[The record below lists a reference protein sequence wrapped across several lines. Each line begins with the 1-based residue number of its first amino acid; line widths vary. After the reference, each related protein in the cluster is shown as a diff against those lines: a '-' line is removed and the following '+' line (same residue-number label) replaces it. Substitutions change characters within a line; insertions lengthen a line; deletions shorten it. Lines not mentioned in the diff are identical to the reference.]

1 MRFTSPEYIE
11 DIAAVLQRDFQGPA
25 KHTVNGLSE
34 INQAET
40 GDLIFVDHPKYYN
53 KALASKANT
62 IIINEQIERPDGKA
76 LILSEKP
83 FEDYNSLCKI
93 FFPKIT
99 LGSNENQKIASSAI
113 IAENVSLGNNI
124 KIGAH
129 TRILPG
135 AVIMDNVDIKD
146 HVIIGPNAVIGHNAF
161 YYNTKNSK
169 HTLMNTIGGVKIE
182 SHVEIGAAST
192 IDAGVSSN
200 TIIGEGTKIDN
211 LVQIGHDTVIGMNC
225 IIASGTGI
233 AGCVTIKNNVS
244 IWGQVGCAS
253 KVTIN
258 DNVIVLGQSGIS
270 KDLEEG
276 KTYFGTPCV
285 EAKQKF
291 RELAALRNLPKLFKK

>member
-1 MRFTSPEYIE
+1 MRFNSPKYIE
-11 DIAAVLQRDFQGPA
+11 DIAAVLQRNFQGPA
-25 KHTVNGLSE
+25 KHVVKGLSE

-99 LGSNENQKIASSAI
+99 IGSNENQKISSSAI

>member
-1 MRFTSPEYIE
+1 MRFTSPKYIE

-25 KHTVNGLSE
+25 KHVVYGLSE

-99 LGSNENQKIASSAI
+99 LGSNKNQKIASSAI

>member
-1 MRFTSPEYIE
+1 MRFTSPKYIE

-76 LILSEKP
+76 LILSENP

-146 HVIIGPNAVIGHNAF
+146 HVIIGPNAGIGHNAF
-161 YYNTKNSK
+161 YYNTKNRK

>member
-1 MRFTSPEYIE
+1 MRFTSPKYIE

-258 DNVIVLGQSGIS
+258 DNVIVLAQSGIS

>member
-1 MRFTSPEYIE
+1 MRFTSPKYIE
-11 DIAAVLQRDFQGPA
+11 DIAALLQRDFQGPA
-25 KHTVNGLSE
+25 KHTVKGLSE

-62 IIINEQIERPDGKA
+62 IIINEQIEHPDGKA

-99 LGSNENQKIASSAI
+99 LGLHENQKIASSAI

-258 DNVIVLGQSGIS
+258 DNVIVLAQSGIS

>member
-1 MRFTSPEYIE
+1 MRFTSPKYIE

>member
-1 MRFTSPEYIE
+1 MRFTSPKYIE

-99 LGSNENQKIASSAI
+99 LGSNKNQKIASSAI

-225 IIASGTGI
+225 IIASGAGI

>member
-1 MRFTSPEYIE
+1 MRFTSPKYIE

-99 LGSNENQKIASSAI
+99 LGSNKNQKIASSAI

>member
-1 MRFTSPEYIE
+1 MRFNSPKYIE
-11 DIAAVLQRDFQGPA
+11 DIAAVLQRNFQGPA
-25 KHTVNGLSE
+25 KHVVKGLSE

-99 LGSNENQKIASSAI
+99 IGSNENQKISSSAI

-258 DNVIVLGQSGIS
+258 DNVIVLAQSGIS

>member
-1 MRFTSPEYIE
+1 MRFTSPKYIE
-11 DIAAVLQRDFQGPA
+11 EIAAELKKDFQGPA
-25 KHTVNGLSE
+25 KHIVTGLSE
-34 INQAET
+34 INQVEK
-40 GDLIFVDHPKYYN
+40 GDLIFVDHPKYYD

-62 IIINEQIERPDGKA
+62 IIINEQIKSPAGKA
-76 LILSEKP
+76 LILSKNP
-83 FEDYNSLCKI
+83 FCDYNKLCNI
-93 FFPKIT
+93 FFPKKAV
-99 LGSNENQKIASSAI
+99 GSNKNQNIASSAI
-113 IAENVSLGNNI
+113 IAENVSLGSNI

-135 AVIMDNVDIKD
+135 AVIMDNVHIKD

-161 YYNTKNSK
+161 YYNTKNRK
-169 HTLMNTIGGVKIE
+169 HTLMNTIGGVIIE

-192 IDAGVSSN
+192 IDAGVSSY
-200 TIIGEGTKIDN
+200 TTIGEGTKIDN
-211 LVQIGHDTVIGMNC
+211 LVQIGHDTVIGINC

-258 DNVIVLGQSGIS
+258 DNVVVLAQSGIS
-270 KDLEEG
+270 KDLEKG